1 MLNLIHLVVD
11 CIHFIMSSA
20 RGEPVAENLTR
31 DEIDLLCSQP
41 DSQTPLTGHV
51 QSQLSLDV
59 LAHLH
64 PAVLPRR
71 HLLEVDDVVAGR
83 SISVAVELEAI
94 TAQSCDPKKHDY
106 RAHPELCT
114 YSIVIS

>member
-31 DEIDLLCSQP
+31 DEIDLLRCSASQP
-41 DSQTPLTGHV
+41 PLTGHV

-83 SISVAVELEAI
+83 SISVSVELEAI
-94 TAQSCDPKKHDY
+94 TAQSCEQKKHDY
-106 RAHPELCT
+106 KADPQLC
-114 YSIVIS
+114 IQL